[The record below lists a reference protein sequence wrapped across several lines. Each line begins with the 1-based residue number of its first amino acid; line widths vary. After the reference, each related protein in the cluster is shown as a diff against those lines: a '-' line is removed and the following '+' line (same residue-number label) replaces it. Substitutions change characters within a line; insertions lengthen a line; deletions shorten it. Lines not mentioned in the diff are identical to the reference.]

1 MERHVLDGSDERV
14 SPRIDAL
21 ETRDPRQ
28 LFRTGVDVGHE
39 EKSPFAETQQGVQH
53 HVEMSDAFFQRRRHR
68 VLNGDDEIAT

>member
-14 SPRIDAL
+14 SARIDAL

-39 EKSPFAETQQGVQH
+39 EKSPFAETQ
-53 HVEMSDAFFQRRRHR
+53 
-68 VLNGDDEIAT
+68 